1 MASSSIS
8 HRSSSRMRR
17 APNAD
22 PEDASFPSAQSARP
36 FLAQLKPSW
45 LIPRYLK
52 SFRWIVITLT
62 FILVSWITYT
72 GLFSQPLNHI
82 LPGHHGSSTLTANE
96 LKALAVPQRSSKP
109 STSRRMRL
117 FMPADSPHI
126 NLCKTIM
133 SAVAMGYPMPIL
145 LNWNREYNRPAW
157 HFAGSHIAKLES
169 LLGAIETL
177 LESKSDDVGED
188 DVAVLVDAYDM
199 WFQLPPSVL
208 LERYHRLNSEAD
220 ARIRKQWKDLGIGT
234 DSPIS
239 PPRQDIIVTT
249 AKDCFPD
256 SYSGSDPH
264 YEHWP
269 ESPMPKDMYG
279 EDTDKVPWSFDPARK
294 YKKVRPR
301 CVNSGLIM
309 GSMGGLRDALK
320 RSKEKI
326 DTVAM
331 KGRQLWSDQALIG
344 EVIGDQEIWREWMR
358 HLGSSWNGSAAFND
372 RNSLDRT
379 VRDIADAALLGK
391 RFEFG
396 IGLDYNFTTAPP
408 TCSSEEDGYFVN
420 LSNETNI
427 REESQK
433 AGVPGD
439 IRIHGIPSELRNI
452 KDKLLS
458 STNWG
463 TTPLYTDFFF
473 GTIPIAIHHNA
484 YINGLKGF
492 RLKNWWHKMWYYPHL
507 RHLITQRLQP
517 TSSPPTLAEID
528 LNGDKIAY
536 KSPQEDKLRKARVF
550 SPKKPNFTPIDW
562 DAVCQKPGHAV
573 KWLDELFGDDKGP
586 LAV

>member
-1 MASSSIS
+1 MD
-8 HRSSSRMRR
+8 
-17 APNAD
+17 N
-22 PEDASFPSAQSARP
+22 
-36 FLAQLKPSW
+36 
-45 LIPRYLK
+45 
-52 SFRWIVITLT
+52 
-62 FILVSWITYT
+62 
-72 GLFSQPLNHI
+72 LFQPLQSV
-82 LPGHHGSSTLTANE
+82 LPGHHDASALTHSD
-96 LKALAVPQRSSKP
+96 LKGLAVPLQTSKP
-109 STSRRMRL
+109 STTRRMRL

-145 LNWNREYNRPAW
+145 LNWKREYNRPAW

-169 LLGAIETL
+169 LLGAIEIL
-177 LESKSDDVGED
+177 LESESDDVGED
-188 DVAVLVDAYDM
+188 DIAVLVDSYDM

-220 ARIRKQWKDLGIGT
+220 ARIRKQWQDLGIGT
-234 DSPIS
+234 DFPIS
-239 PPRQDIIVTT
+239 PPRQDIIITT

-309 GSMGGLRDALK
+309 GTMGALRDALR

-344 EVIGDQEIWREWMR
+344 EVIGDQEIWREWMSL
-358 HLGSSWNGSAAFND
+358 LGSSWNGSVAFYD
-372 RNSLDRT
+372 RSSLDRT
-379 VRDIADAALLGK
+379 VRDIADAARLGK
-391 RFEFG
+391 RLEFG

-420 LSNETNI
+420 LSNETSI

-439 IRIHGIPSELRNI
+439 IRIHGIPPELHII
-452 KDKLLS
+452 KDTLLS

-463 TTPLYTDFFF
+463 SIPLYTDFFF
-473 GTIPIAIHHNA
+473 GTSPIAIHHNA

-492 RLKNWWHKMWYYPHL
+492 RLKNWWHMMWYYPQL
-507 RHLITQRLQP
+507 RHLITQRLKS
-517 TSSPPTLAEID
+517 TTEGSTLAELD
-528 LNGDKIAY
+528 RNGEKIVY
-536 KSPQEDKLRKARVF
+536 KSPQEDKQRKARVF
-550 SPKKPNFTPIDW
+550 SPLKPNFTPIEWED
-562 DAVCQKPGHAV
+562 VCQKPGHGV
-573 KWLDELFGDDKGP
+573 NWYDELFGDDKGP